1 MLRFPRMKSVL
12 LAALALAL
20 LPALSFGAS
29 SAESP
34 IVFVADSRGLTGWR
48 AWCTNLYNENL
59 FYFALLTVI
68 LIPVLAVI
76 LGSITSY
83 FLARSGINL
92 KSRVLV
98 EH

>member
-1 MLRFPRMKSVL
+1 MRFPKVKSTL
-12 LAALALAL
+12 LTSLALAL

-29 SAESP
+29 GDESP

-48 AWCTNLYNENL
+48 AWCTNLYNESL
-59 FYFALLTVI
+59 FHFALLTVI
-68 LIPVLAVI
+68 LIPVVALV
-76 LGSITSY
+76 LGSITSF

-92 KSRVLV
+92 KSRAVA

>member
-1 MLRFPRMKSVL
+1 MPRFPRMKSAL
-12 LAALALAL
+12 LGWLAHAL

-48 AWCTNLYNENL
+48 AWCTNLYNESL
-59 FYFALLTVI
+59 FHFALLTVI
-68 LIPVLAVI
+68 LIPLVALA
-76 LGSITSY
+76 LGSITNF
-83 FLARSGINL
+83 FLVRSGINL
-92 KSRVLV
+92 KSRALT

>member
-1 MLRFPRMKSVL
+1 MPFRKMR
-12 LAALALAL
+12 LAGLATLALMF
-20 LPALSFGAS
+20 LPALASGAS
-29 SAESP
+29 SEESP

-68 LIPVLAVI
+68 TIPVLAFI
-76 LGSITSY
+76 LGSITNF
-83 FLARSGINL
+83 FLSRSGIDL
-92 KSRVLV
+92 KSRVLA